1 MNRMLPVLALTL
13 GLLGAGPAM
22 AQQAT
27 PRVLP
32 SMEERTAAFG
42 AIDEATKAG
51 QTAQAADLL
60 VALTQDP
67 AHQAFHAEAY
77 ARLGAMLEKQ
87 GYPYAALSAYA
98 QALSTD
104 AQLVASVAK
113 DALRL
118 ADQVGDT
125 ALLEPV
131 FAKNVGLD
139 VDAATRG
146 RVAYL
151 AARRAHAEGS
161 HGTAVAFLKMV
172 PSDSP
177 SYADAKALEGVV
189 LAHTSRFDD
198 AVKSLEQAL
207 AAGATKQD
215 AARWTTLMHLDM
227 ARAYYGAGEY
237 VRAIE
242 YFAKVP
248 RSSPWWAQAQFERAW
263 AHFRL
268 DDLNGTLGLLSTH
281 SSPFFSGEYFPEA
294 ALLEIYSLFLLC
306 KFPAAGEQI
315 DAFTVRFSPMLKD
328 LQAVGGYSPAEAF
341 ERGRDAVL
349 DGKED
354 RLPVMVAR
362 PFLGEARF
370 AAAAATLDTLEAE
383 RKKLDGASGA
393 WGEQARQWLDGRKR
407 TLVEVEGG
415 RVLGRAKAME
425 DELSAMLGNA
435 EMNKLDIM
443 QMESRMYERASFTGV
458 METAKKTV
466 DRQVRVKQGYRLWPY
481 EGEYWA
487 DEIGWFRVDTKPE
500 CPESLRS
507 GS

>member
-1 MNRMLPVLALTL
+1 MIRPLPLVALALC
-13 GLLGAGPAM
+13 LLGGPAL
-22 AQQAT
+22 AQDDGA
-27 PRVLP
+27 RVLP
-32 SMEERTAAFG
+32 SMQERQAAFG
-42 AIDEATKAG
+42 EIDEAIKAG
-51 QTAQAADLL
+51 QAAQAADMLL
-60 VALTQDP
+60 ALTQDP
-67 AHQAFHAEAY
+67 AHVAFHAEAW
-77 ARLGAMLEKQ
+77 ARLGAFIEKQ

-104 AQLVASVAK
+104 ADMVSSVAK

-131 FAKNVGLD
+131 FAKNVGID
-139 VDAATRG
+139 VDPATRG

-172 PSDSP
+172 PGDSP
-177 SYADAKALEGVV
+177 VYADAKALEGVV
-189 LAHTSRFDD
+189 LAHTGRYDD
-198 AVKSLEQAL
+198 AVTSLQIAL
-207 AAGATKQD
+207 AAGASKEQ
-215 AARWTTLMHLDM
+215 AERWAVLMNLDL
-227 ARAYYGAGEY
+227 ARAYFGAGEF

-268 DDLNGTLGLLSTH
+268 DDLNGTLGLLRTH
-281 SSPFFSGEYFPEA
+281 SSPFFSQEYFPEA

-306 KFPAAGEQI
+306 KFPAAGQQI
-315 DAFTVRFSPMLKD
+315 DAFTVRFQPMLTD
-328 LQAVGGYSPAEAF
+328 LQAVTAYPPAEAF
-341 ERGRDAVL
+341 ERARDAVL
-349 DGKED
+349 DGKTD
-354 RLPVMVAR
+354 RLPMMVAR

-370 AAAAATLDTLEAE
+370 AAAAGTVVTLDAE
-383 RKKLDGASGA
+383 RGRLDGASGA
-393 WGEQARQWLDGRKR
+393 WADQARQWLDARHR

-415 RVLGRAKAME
+415 RVLDRARAME
-425 DELSAMLGNA
+425 AELSGMLDNA
-435 EMNKLDIM
+435 EMNKLDIL
-443 QMESRMYERASFTGV
+443 QMEARMYERASYTGV

-466 DRQVRVKQGYRLWPY
+466 DREVRVKQGYRLWPY

-487 DEIGWFRVDTKPE
+487 DEVGWFRVDTKAE
-500 CPESLRS
+500 CPESMRS
-507 GS
+507 GGG